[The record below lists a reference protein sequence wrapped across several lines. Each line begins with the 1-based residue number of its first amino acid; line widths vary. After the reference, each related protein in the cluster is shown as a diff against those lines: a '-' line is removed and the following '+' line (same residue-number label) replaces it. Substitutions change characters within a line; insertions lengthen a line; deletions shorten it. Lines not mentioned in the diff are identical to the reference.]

1 LARIA
6 QAAEAVGFDSIWLGD
21 HLLYRGDGGAERGPW
36 EVWTML
42 AGLAAVTD
50 RVDLGPLVACTAFHP
65 PGLIAKMATAI
76 DEISA
81 GRFVLGLGAG
91 WNAVEF
97 RAFGLPS
104 DRLVSRFEEA
114 FAVIRALVDGER
126 VTLEGK
132 YTVADDLV
140 LHPAPTRRP
149 RLMVGS
155 TGPRMLRITLP
166 YVDAWNTWYDEF
178 ENVPR
183 KFAALNRQVL
193 GAVEEVGRDP
203 SSVASSACLSVS
215 LGPSPSARPRDAVV
229 PIGPGVSEVAAAL
242 FELASSG
249 ADEAILVVNP
259 TTEASITT
267 LGDALALLDA

>member
-1 LARIA
+1 MAL
-6 QAAEAVGFDSIWLGD
+6 AAEAVGFDSIWLGD
-21 HLLYRGDGGAERGPW
+21 HLLYRDDGGVERGPW

-42 AGLAAVTD
+42 AGLAAVTE

-65 PGLIAKMATAI
+65 PGVIAKMATGI
-76 DEISA
+76 DEISD

-91 WNAVEF
+91 WNEAEF

-114 FAVIRALVDGER
+114 FTVIRALVDGER
-126 VTLEGK
+126 VTLAGT

-140 LHPAPTRRP
+140 LHPAPIRRP

-166 YVDAWNTWYDEF
+166 HVDAWNTWYDDF
-178 ENVPR
+178 ENVPG
-183 KFAALNRQVL
+183 KFAELNRRVL
-193 GAVEEVGRDP
+193 DAVERVGRDP

-215 LGPSPSARPRDAVV
+215 LGTTPSARPRDAVV
-229 PIGPGVSEVAAAL
+229 SIGPGVSEVAAAL
-242 FELASSG
+242 VELAASG

-259 TTEASITT
+259 ITEGSITA
-267 LGDALALLDA
+267 LGEALALLDA